1 MVRKQLAKWGVQNG
15 LDLCSVGLAI
25 QIINLST
32 YCCHDRVVEMVS
44 LYFSPEIT
52 KTVVTGCNVKFL
64 PICLFLNPELANT
77 VGVFKEPAETT
88 YFLGPVM
95 VKFTPVATS

>member
-1 MVRKQLAKWGVQNG
+1 
-15 LDLCSVGLAI
+15 
-25 QIINLST
+25 
-32 YCCHDRVVEMVS
+32 MVS

-52 KTVVTGCNVKFL
+52 KNSSYWMQRQVSTD
-64 PICLFLNPELANT
+64 ILFLNPELANT

-95 VKFTPVATS
+95 VSLHQ